1 MFKDFFNKR
10 LFVGGLA
17 FFILCVGVSLLY
29 MQHVEQEIARESA
42 EHEKRIRQWNKRQNA
57 TTKVRDGT
65 DTQIQKIDEKSTGT
79 PTTALDGHW
88 HDDGTWHA
96 TSENGSFP
104 TEKASTEKIS
114 ETEMSVEISNQRGPE
129 FVFNSSTLYPH
140 EISQWTKDF
149 LTRLKTNH
157 PELVRMSRM
166 TPNEALEAYTPS
178 EIKALHKEWLE
189 IRDDFLSEFHALVR
203 AIPEDM
209 RTPVIERI
217 YKETLEN
224 LGVELTEKSMA
235 TLFP

>member
-42 EHEKRIRQWNKRQNA
+42 EHEKRIRQWDKEQNA
-57 TTKVRDGT
+57 TAKVQDGG

-104 TEKASTEKIS
+104 TEKASTEKLS
-114 ETEMSVEISNQRGPE
+114 ETEVSAESSNQRGPD
-129 FVFNSSTLYPH
+129 FVFNSPILYSH
-140 EISQWTKDF
+140 ELKQWAFD
-149 LTRLKTNH
+149 LNDRLNRNH
-157 PELVRMSRM
+157 PELVRISQMTRDEILATYSREELEVL
-166 TPNEALEAYTPS
+166 NKEAEQLKDQLIAEV
-178 EIKALHKEWLE
+178 
-189 IRDDFLSEFHALVR
+189 RALVQ
-203 AIPEDM
+203 ALPKDM
-209 RTPVIERI
+209 RDQTVLST
-217 YKETLEN
+217 YDETLEQWGPEIADQFLEN
-224 LGVELTEKSMA
+224 L
-235 TLFP
+235 FQ